1 MRRAVIATA
10 LAALAAAAPAR
21 AQEFSRFLTC
31 SGTFSAEGGA
41 PRQAHADFALRMNT
55 RTALIEGSNLL
66 PVGETMNFIPTPGRY
81 TMTYLLAP
89 FGTRVVGMPG
99 WFAST
104 ILVFYP
110 DLKRLNQIRL
120 SIDRQT
126 GAMEGKLLNERDEL
140 LTGFEMTCRAREQSD
155 APPRM

>member
-1 MRRAVIATA
+1 MRHAAAVAG
-10 LAALAAAAPAR
+10 LMALAAATPAG

-41 PRQAHADFALRMNT
+41 PRQATADFALRMNT
-55 RTALIEGSNLL
+55 RTALIEASNLL
-66 PVGETMNFIPTPGRY
+66 PVGQTMNFVPTPGRY
-81 TMTYLLAP
+81 TMTYLLPAR
-89 FGTRVVGMPG
+89 GTRVVGMPG

-126 GAMEGKLLNERDEL
+126 GALEGKMLNERDEL
-140 LTGFEMTCRAREQSD
+140 LSGFEMTCRARDAE
-155 APPRM
+155 APPKM

>member
-1 MRRAVIATA
+1 MKRALAAAA
-10 LAALAAAAPAR
+10 LAALAAATPAR

-41 PRQAHADFALRMNT
+41 PRQATADFALRMNT
-55 RTALIEGSNLL
+55 RTALIEASNLL
-66 PVGETMNFIPTPGRY
+66 PVGETMNFVPTPWRY
-81 TMTYLLAP
+81 TMTYLLRP

-120 SIDRQT
+120 SVDRQT
-126 GAMEGKLLNERDEL
+126 GALEGKLLNERDEL
-140 LTGFEMTCRAREQSD
+140 LTAFEMTCRARD
-155 APPRM
+155 AEAQPKM